1 MLPGLLTRAEVAVL
15 LRIGERTVDRWTI
28 EGRLRRVEIAPRTI
42 RYRAEDIEAMT
53 QPRNDD
59 DPPGK
64 RAAVT
69 TGDDHGVRDTV

>member
-53 QPRNDD
+53 QPTNDNARGVN
-59 DPPGK
+59 PGE
-64 RAAVT
+64 VPT
-69 TGDDHGVRDTV
+69 EDEYGVQNSV